1 MEGKPKQQRR
11 PFLPRGGHR
20 VAFERELGAERHVEE
35 GLLHRMALEQ
45 LRKGFFFRT
54 PLDGINFN
62 GGSEMGKFLQGFTPY
77 KRQDAEKY
85 NKFRW
90 WAGVTFGDVL
100 DRAADIHPEKEAF
113 VDGKTRLTYG
123 DARERT
129 NKLAI
134 GLMDLGIQPQDR
146 VLVQLPNWNE
156 FVFAYF
162 ALQKI
167 GAITVLLIDR
177 YRQFEINRLIGL
189 TGATS
194 WIVASHYKNTDY
206 LPIIRDVL
214 KENRKVKN
222 VVTVRGEG
230 NQKAFRSL
238 ERLIEKA
245 KLTEPNL
252 TRLSE
257 RRPDPMQVA
266 HMGPTGGTTG
276 APKIVPRTHNS
287 LINGI
292 EYCSKS
298 WEQSIEDINLLAGP
312 IGHDLT
318 FSKGFIGTV
327 ITMGKVIFLDS
338 TDNKDICETIER
350 EKVTSII
357 WVPTLAQRL
366 LQYEDLHK
374 YDLSSLRK
382 MHSAGGASHPDL
394 VEEVIERLKMKFY
407 NGYGGTE
414 GMTTITRPRDDLA
427 VICSTVG
434 RPTCPGDTYKVI
446 DKDGKELP
454 VGAEGELVLKGPGV
468 FTGYYNNPEENKKVF
483 TRDGFFRTGD
493 LARINEKGY
502 ITLTG
507 RIKEM
512 INRGGESISAT
523 EIERLLTR
531 HPRVAAVAVIPMPD
545 PLMGERVCAYIQPK
559 AGARLTFEE
568 IISFLKGQKAS
579 VLQLPERIEFIDEM
593 PYTGVQ
599 KTDKRFLQADIT
611 KKLKAAGQ
619 VR

>member
-1 MEGKPKQQRR
+1 M
-11 PFLPRGGHR
+11 
-20 VAFERELGAERHVEE
+20 V
-35 GLLHRMALEQ
+35 
-45 LRKGFFFRT
+45 
-54 PLDGINFN
+54 
-62 GGSEMGKFLQGFTPY
+62 KFLEGFTPY
-77 KRQDAEKY
+77 KKKDAEKY

-90 WAGVTFGDVL
+90 WSGLTFGDLL
-100 DRAADIHPEKEAF
+100 DRGADIHPEKEAF

-123 DARERT
+123 EAREKT

-134 GLMDLGIQPQDR
+134 GLLDLGIQPLDR

-177 YRQFEINRLIGL
+177 YRQFEITRLISL

-194 WIVASHYKNTDY
+194 WIVASQYKNTDY
-206 LPIIRDVL
+206 IPIIHDVL
-214 KENRKVKN
+214 KEHPEVKN
-222 VVTVRGEG
+222 VITVRGKG
-230 NQKAFRSL
+230 DQTPFTSL

-245 KLTEPNL
+245 ELTEGNL
-252 TRLSE
+252 ARLAE

-292 EYCSKS
+292 EYCSKA

-318 FSKGFIGTV
+318 FSKGFIGSI
-327 ITMGKVIFLDS
+327 ITLGKVVFLDS
-338 TDNKDICETIER
+338 TENKDICETIEG
-350 EKVTSII
+350 EKVTSTI
-357 WVPTLAQRL
+357 WVPTLAQRM

-374 YDLSSLRK
+374 HDLSSLKK

-394 VEEVIERLKMKFY
+394 VKEVTEKLRMKFY

-434 RPTCPGDTYKVI
+434 RPTCPFDTYKVI
-446 DKDGKELP
+446 DKGRNELP
-454 VGAEGELVLKGPGV
+454 AGAEGELVLKGPGV

-493 LARINEKGY
+493 LAKIDEKGY
-502 ITLTG
+502 ITITG

-523 EIERLLTR
+523 EIERLITR
-531 HPRVAAVAVIPMPD
+531 HPDVAAVAVIPMPD

-559 AGARLTFEE
+559 TGARLTFEGV
-568 IISFLKGQKAS
+568 ISFLRAQKAS
-579 VLQLPERIEFIDEM
+579 VLQLPERIEFIDAM

-599 KTDKRFLQADIT
+599 KTDKRFLQEDIA
-611 KKLKAAGQ
+611 KKLQAAGQ
-619 VR
+619 AT

>member
-1 MEGKPKQQRR
+1 MVTYLK
-11 PFLPRGGHR
+11 
-20 VAFERELGAERHVEE
+20 
-35 GLLHRMALEQ
+35 
-45 LRKGFFFRT
+45 
-54 PLDGINFN
+54 
-62 GGSEMGKFLQGFTPY
+62 GFTPY
-77 KRQDAEKY
+77 KRKDADQY

-90 WAGVTFGDVL
+90 WGGLTFGDLL
-100 DRAADIHPEKEAF
+100 DRAADIHPDKEAF
-113 VDGKTRLTYG
+113 VDGKSRLTYG
-123 DARERT
+123 EAREKT

-134 GLMDLGIQPQDR
+134 GLMDLGIRPLDR

-167 GAITVLLIDR
+167 GAVTVLLIDR
-177 YRQFEINRLIGL
+177 YRQFEINRLISL
-189 TGATS
+189 TGASS
-194 WIVASHYKNTDY
+194 WIVPLQYKNTDY

-222 VVTVRGEG
+222 VITVRGEG
-230 NQKAFRSL
+230 NQRPFKSL
-238 ERLIEKA
+238 ETLIDKA
-245 KLTEPNL
+245 KLTERNL
-252 TRLSE
+252 TRLAA
-257 RRPDPMQVA
+257 RRPDPTQVA

-318 FSKGFIGTV
+318 FSKGFMGTL
-327 ITMGKVIFLDS
+327 TTLGKVVFLDS
-338 TDNKDICETIER
+338 VDNKDICETIQRER
-350 EKVTSII
+350 VTSII

-366 LQYEDLHK
+366 LQYEDLDK
-374 YDLSSLRK
+374 YDLSSLKK
-382 MHSAGGASHPDL
+382 MHSAGGASHPNL
-394 VEEVIERLKMKFY
+394 VKEVTERLNTKFF

-414 GMTTITRPRDDLA
+414 GMTTITRARDPLE
-427 VICSTVG
+427 VICTTVG
-434 RPTCPGDTYKVI
+434 RPTCPFDTYKVI
-446 DKDGKELP
+446 GSKGKTLAPGE
-454 VGAEGELVLKGPGV
+454 EGELVLKGPGV

-493 LARINEKGY
+493 LARISERGY

-523 EIERLLTR
+523 EIERLITR
-531 HPRVAAVAVIPMPD
+531 HPEVAAVAVIPMPD

-559 AGARLTFEE
+559 AGARLTFETV
-568 IISFLKGQKAS
+568 ISFLKSQKAS
-579 VLQLPERIEFIDEM
+579 VLQLPERIEFIDAM
-593 PYTGVQ
+593 PYTGAQ
-599 KTDKRFLQADIT
+599 KTDKRFLQEEIA
-611 KKLKAAGQ
+611 KKLKASGQ
-619 VR
+619 AT